1 MIKEDIYGLSGG
13 FSGGSVGKES
23 SCSAGDTGYMCSIS
37 DLERSFVERHSN
49 PVFLPGEFHRQRS
62 LAAYSPWGCKELD
75 MTERL
80 SLE

>member
-49 PVFLPGEFHRQRS
+49 PVFLPEESHGQEEIDGYK
-62 LAAYSPWGCKELD
+62 L
-75 MTERL
+75 
-80 SLE
+80 